1 MFKDSHNVSLSD
13 PECQEYP
20 AKNIL
25 DTIPQKCAQNVL
37 SSQAGFVLSCWYLE
51 GTCTSLSKI
60 WYFAQMQRLRVKCRY
75 RSTLSI
81 CAGGAIENVLR
92 LYFVRLAADCAENT
106 TPGNP
111 WLLLQF
117 YIPQWFATVPH
128 CFEASVQLVPTISFT
143 SCLQSAWTAIDFFV
157 NLAAA
162 VDCVQLVPKYYSKV
176 KLRSWQSPNISVW
189 NNWTARK
196 WGRWW

>member
-1 MFKDSHNVSLSD
+1 MNVQRFSQCFLVWSRMPRIPCEKHSGHNTT
-13 PECQEYP
+13 EMC
-20 AKNIL
+20 
-25 DTIPQKCAQNVL
+25 TKCAFF
-37 SSQAGFVLSCWYLE
+37 SSRLCFELLVFGRHVHECRR
-51 GTCTSLSKI
+51 LSKI
-60 WYFAQMQRLRVKCRY
+60 WYFAQMQRLRRVKFRY

-143 SCLQSAWTAIDFFV
+143 SCLQTALTAIDF
-157 NLAAA
+157 L
-162 VDCVQLVPKYYSKV
+162 
-176 KLRSWQSPNISVW
+176 
-189 NNWTARK
+189 
-196 WGRWW
+196 

>member
-1 MFKDSHNVSLSD
+1 M
-13 PECQEYP
+13 PECQEYHV
-20 AKNIL
+20 KNIL
-25 DTIPQKCAQNVL
+25 DTISQKCGQNVL
-37 SSQAGFVLSCWYLE
+37 SFQAGFVLSCWYLE

-60 WYFAQMQRLRVKCRY
+60 WYFAQMQRLRRVKFRY
-75 RSTLSI
+75 RSTLSN
-81 CAGGAIENVLR
+81 CAGRAIENVLR

-143 SCLQSAWTAIDFFV
+143 SCLQRAWTAVDFYRTQV
-157 NLAAA
+157 SLVRSLCPDVRPSGCPSDTLLRLNWC
-162 VDCVQLVPKYYSKV
+162 DSGWWGYQL
-176 KLRSWQSPNISVW
+176 NT
-189 NNWTARK
+189 NW
-196 WGRWW
+196 